1 MSKSWVT
8 TASTNVQAMTNSL
21 TAACDEG
28 YVPDAIHV
36 LEMANVAQQVDEA
49 LEDATRVIEAY
60 GGDEPSIH
68 FTEIDREVDFER
80 IHEHVRS
87 AIESADDNGNSVAVD
102 ITPGRKF
109 MSAIAFATGMRYDA
123 DHVYYLYISS
133 TDYFGRRYPEIP
145 RTAAHLYDF
154 AEGF

>member
-1 MSKSWVT
+1 MSKIWVT
-8 TASTNVQAMTNSL
+8 TASTNVQALTNSL
-21 TAACDEG
+21 TAACDDG

-36 LEMANVAQQVDEA
+36 LEMPDVAAQVGEA
-49 LEDATRVIEAY
+49 LDDAARTIAAY
-60 GGDEPSIH
+60 GGDDPTIH
-68 FTEIDREVDFER
+68 FTSIDREVEFER

-87 AIESADDNGNSVAVD
+87 AIQDADAGDDEVAVD

-109 MSAIAFATGMRYDA
+109 MSAIAFGTGLRYDA
-123 DHVYYLYISS
+123 EHVFYLYISS
-133 TDYFGRRYPEIP
+133 TDYFGRQYPEIP

>member
-8 TASTNVQAMTNSL
+8 TASSNVQAMTNSL

-36 LEMANVAQQVDEA
+36 LEMPNVAQQVD
-49 LEDATRVIEAY
+49 DAIADAARTIEAY
-60 GGDEPSIH
+60 GGDEPAIH
-68 FTEIDREVDFER
+68 FTSIDREVDFER

-87 AIESADDNGNSVAVD
+87 AIRDAHDAEDAVAVD

-123 DHVYYLYISS
+123 DHVFYLYISS
-133 TDYFGRRYPEIP
+133 TDFFGRPYPEIP
-145 RTAAHLYDF
+145 RPAAHLYDF
-154 AEGF
+154 AEEL